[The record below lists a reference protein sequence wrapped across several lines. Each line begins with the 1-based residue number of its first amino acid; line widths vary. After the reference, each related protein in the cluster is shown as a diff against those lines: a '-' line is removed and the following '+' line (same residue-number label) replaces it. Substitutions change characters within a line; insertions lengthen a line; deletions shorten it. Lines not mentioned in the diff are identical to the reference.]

1 MPVARTRGAVVVGV
15 EGVIVEVEAD
25 VAAGLVGMTI
35 VGLPDKAVGESR
47 DRARTA
53 VVNSGLE
60 WPQRKI
66 TIALLPTDLH
76 KRGSGLDLSVAV
88 AVLAATEQIP
98 ATAAE
103 ACVVMGEL
111 GLDGRVRPV
120 RGVVS
125 AAIAAHRAGIAR
137 LVVPRGNSAEASLVP
152 GLEVVPVDSLLH
164 LVHVLRGIT
173 PPEAV
178 PEVQRQGQSLHLP
191 DLSDVRGQSE
201 ARWALEVAAAGGHHL
216 AMIGMPGVGKTLLA
230 ERLPG
235 ILPPLDT
242 EEALEVTSIRSAFGL
257 LPEGAGLVDRPPFE
271 APHHSA
277 SEVALVGGGAGSRIR
292 AGLVT
297 LAHHGVL
304 FLDEAPEFDRAA
316 LEALRQS
323 LESGVAV
330 VARSGFSVRLP
341 ARFQLLI
348 AANPCPCGFGLGR
361 GDRCTCS
368 SLARRRYAH
377 KLSGPLLDRIDLRV
391 ELEQSGDLI
400 GEPAESSATVADRV
414 RLARERAAHRW
425 QAMPWTLNAHVPPAA
440 LRSTFPPTP
449 SAWRLLRGAVRERT
463 VSQRGADRVLRV
475 AWTLADLAGTAVPG
489 DDEVAAALA
498 VRSTAPGWA
507 A

>member
-1 MPVARTRGAVVVGV
+1 
-15 EGVIVEVEAD
+15 
-25 VAAGLVGMTI
+25 
-35 VGLPDKAVGESR
+35 
-47 DRARTA
+47 
-53 VVNSGLE
+53 
-60 WPQRKI
+60 
-66 TIALLPTDLH
+66 
-76 KRGSGLDLSVAV
+76 
-88 AVLAATEQIP
+88 
-98 ATAAE
+98 
-103 ACVVMGEL
+103 
-111 GLDGRVRPV
+111 
-120 RGVVS
+120 
-125 AAIAAHRAGIAR
+125 
-137 LVVPRGNSAEASLVP
+137 
-152 GLEVVPVDSLLH
+152 
-164 LVHVLRGIT
+164 
-173 PPEAV
+173 
-178 PEVQRQGQSLHLP
+178 
-191 DLSDVRGQSE
+191 
-201 ARWALEVAAAGGHHL
+201 
-216 AMIGMPGVGKTLLA
+216 
-230 ERLPG
+230 
-235 ILPPLDT
+235 
-242 EEALEVTSIRSAFGL
+242 
-257 LPEGAGLVDRPPFE
+257 
-271 APHHSA
+271 
-277 SEVALVGGGAGSRIR
+277 
-292 AGLVT
+292 VT

-341 ARFQLLI
+341 ARCQLLI

-400 GEPAESSATVADRV
+400 GEPAESSAVVADRV